1 MPTPASKT
9 LMQNIRKLK
18 LDVDRHVPV
27 HGRVG
32 THEEFMRIFAPG
44 ARTN

>member
-1 MPTPASKT
+1 MPTAATKT

-18 LDVDRHVPV
+18 LDVERHAPV

-32 THEEFMRIFAPG
+32 THEEFMRIFTPG
-44 ARTN
+44 TRTN